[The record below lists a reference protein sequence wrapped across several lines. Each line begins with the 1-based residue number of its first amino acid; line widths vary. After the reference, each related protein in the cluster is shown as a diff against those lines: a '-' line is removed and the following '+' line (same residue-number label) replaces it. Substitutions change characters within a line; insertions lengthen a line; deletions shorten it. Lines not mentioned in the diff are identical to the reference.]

1 MNLKNF
7 NGRVPLMTG
16 DPNNPVKV
24 VDFPSDEVLLGLY
37 GNRVKAENKDR
48 YMRILKL
55 RAGGATLN
63 ETAREFEI
71 TRERVRQI
79 EAKFIRL
86 LQRHYSSSASA

>member
-1 MNLKNF
+1 
-7 NGRVPLMTG
+7 MTG

-79 EAKFIRL
+79 EMRALEKLRAPAPQL
-86 LQRHYSSSASA
+86 ATASR